1 MVTIGASWAGRL
13 AGSLAAVVAIVVGTA
28 VATPQSAEA
37 EDTVQLS
44 LAITELTNTGTKA
57 KDKVSVAV
65 TLTNTGSI
73 PAYGVLAQLWRS
85 KDPIRDQASLLS
97 VAAGSDAWGARLI
110 GEGNYRLV
118 TNSTTAFEPGASKQF
133 KLTATM
139 AQLGF
144 DTTSAAYSIGVDVVA
159 TADQSSN
166 NNLVAQVR
174 TFVPMPG
181 KSQVPVTS
189 VVLLSASPTKLAP
202 NLFATDTLSAE
213 LSGRLTTL
221 LQAATSAELN
231 WLIDPALLDEVRD
244 QADGY
249 QVQDGD
255 STKAGT
261 GQQVAVEWLARF
273 TQLDRGHGGRTLF
286 ANPDT
291 YGAQLSGTNEILA
304 WSKAASARVDGIND
318 LPLVVIPTGAVI
330 SRSGIEF
337 LANSGASAIMASNAH
352 AAAALQR
359 TNSSIPV
366 LGLASGFSSSAA
378 ASATE
383 SIEQQQLILAETAIS
398 GKAGQVRLLT
408 TVNNLTQ
415 NTASQRRWWTQ
426 RNLDD
431 LLETT
436 PATKV
441 NLSSAKPPHLSKSQF
456 ADLNRLTGDFAA
468 YDELV
473 TDSQLSSE
481 PEAAYLRSVA
491 SAWISDASGA
501 AAYSSAMNQVIG
513 RAWVSKRVQLYASP
527 RFLMSARS
535 NQFPVTVTN
544 GLTESIRVR
553 VVVTTDNPQRLSVPA
568 SDLVTIGP
576 GQSETVNIRPEAT
589 ANGLITADAH
599 VTTAQGRRVTTDVP
613 LTIEVTELGM
623 VAWVI
628 VAVSA
633 VVLVAATAWRI
644 RQVRRRDRLAA
655 EDAKDTNTE

>member
-1 MVTIGASWAGRL
+1 MVTIGTSWAGRL

-44 LAITELTNTGTKA
+44 LAITELTSTGTKA
-57 KDKVSVAV
+57 KDKVSVTV

-118 TNSTTAFEPGASKQF
+118 TNSTTAFEPGSSRQF

-166 NNLVAQVR
+166 NSLVAQVR

-181 KSQVPVTS
+181 KRQVPVTS

-318 LPLVVIPTGAVI
+318 LPLVVIPTGAAI

-359 TNSSIPV
+359 TNGSIPV
-366 LGLASGFSSSAA
+366 LGLASGFSTSAA

-383 SIEQQQLILAETAIS
+383 SLEQQQLILAETAIS

-415 NTASQRRWWTQ
+415 NTESQRRWWTQ

-436 PATKV
+436 PTTKV
-441 NLSSAKPPHLSKSQF
+441 NLSSAKPPHLSKDQF

-473 TDSQLSSE
+473 PDSQLSSE
-481 PEAAYLRSVA
+481 PDAAYLRSVA
-491 SAWISDASGA
+491 SPWIADANGA

-513 RAWVSKRVQLYASP
+513 RSWVSKRVQLYASP

-544 GLTESIRVR
+544 SLTESIQIR

-599 VTTAQGRRVTTDVP
+599 VTTAQGRRVTNDVP